1 MKKQENRSPG
11 RNFFEMTRADFFTE
25 ESETPHQW
33 LREFREDLGLSLR
46 ELGELLGVNY
56 IQVWKWETGR
66 VDPPKSALVGT
77 LFLKIIRETS
87 DRDLNFA
94 TYPTLQQYQLL
105 SLLEESEI
113 LLKNKKQLIQ
123 SQTRKIK
130 RKASRMNK

>member
-105 SLLEESEI
+105 SLLEESET
-113 LLKNKKQLIQ
+113 LLKKKKQLLQ
-123 SQTRKIK
+123 SQTEKIY
-130 RKASRMNK
+130 RKAARS

>member
-105 SLLEESEI
+105 SLLEESET
-113 LLKNKKQLIQ
+113 LLKNKKQLLQ
-123 SQTRKIK
+123 SQTEKIY
-130 RKASRMNK
+130 RKAARS

>member
-1 MKKQENRSPG
+1 MKKRDQRSPG

-105 SLLEESEI
+105 SLLEESET
-113 LLKNKKQLIQ
+113 LLKNKKQLLQ
-123 SQTRKIK
+123 SQTEKIY
-130 RKASRMNK
+130 RKAARS